1 MSVEREAVMRMR
13 VIGDPRNAS
22 AFEGVATGA
31 KKAASSED
39 ALSASIRRATDS
51 TWDQVRSD
59 REMAKNKAYLVSQ
72 IEREKAA
79 LEKQKALNRER
90 KAAGLDGG
98 QGGLMGDIAIARQFA
113 MFRMGTMAMSAA
125 LQGIAVAMD
134 KSLTPAERF
143 EKTLAKLPFGLGQ
156 LAESASAL
164 LGKSPAER
172 TQGLVERAASE
183 HQFRQQ
189 QAGIKQGTQ
198 DKFFSLWDEQFR
210 LQADARAAVSVAGM
224 RNDRAFKSTYG
235 QVGMEAL
242 GEQRLDIARK
252 KGGLDFELE
261 ERKRQEAELREGMS
275 AADER
280 VRIAERA
287 HKSTMENFGR
297 DPAAK
302 DFVARSAANMAG
314 VLADHER
321 ARSQLE
327 ENISKQREL
336 QVGLAGKELEL
347 LKHQRDVRKAQLD
360 IELGRHNKDLDRA
373 EGIRGQQADFAMMDR
388 GEQEMALAA
397 ARRLKEHGLQSLGD
411 EERAAL
417 SRFGGQDILRSR
429 ALGDKDAGARFKE
442 LRSQLGLR
450 DPNADEAFLGAM
462 GAERRKAEIDATIQ
476 LDAAAVA
483 TKLAE
488 LMGLKLDAVKVLID
502 RELDNKLK
510 IHEQGARLT
519 RVQGA
524 Q

>member
-22 AFEGVATGA
+22 AFEGVATGS
-31 KKAASSED
+31 KKASSAED
-39 ALSASIRRATDS
+39 ELADKMRRATQAS
-51 TWDQVRSD
+51 REQASMD
-59 REMAKNKAYLVSQ
+59 RALAKDKAFLVSQ

-90 KAAGLDGG
+90 KAAGLGD
-98 QGGLMGDIAIARQFA
+98 QGGLMGDIAIARQMA
-113 MFRMGTMAMSAA
+113 MFRMATHAMTSVI
-125 LQGIAVAMD
+125 QGLTVAFD

-143 EKTLAKLPFGLGQ
+143 EKTLHKLPFGLGQ
-156 LAESASAL
+156 LAESASSL
-164 LGKSPAER
+164 LGPSPAQNS
-172 TQGLVERAASE
+172 QGLVERAAFE

-224 RNDRAFKSTYG
+224 RNERTFKSTYG
-235 QVGMEAL
+235 QAGMEGL

-287 HKSTMENFGR
+287 HKSTIKNFGD

-347 LKHQRDVRKAQLD
+347 LKHQRDVRKSQLD
-360 IELGRHNKDLDRA
+360 MEIAKANQTLDRA
-373 EGIRGQQADFAMMDR
+373 EADRGQQAEF
-388 GEQEMALAA
+388 
-397 ARRLKEHGLQSLGD
+397 GLMSSADQGRSL
-411 EERAAL
+411 RAA
-417 SRFGGQDILRSR
+417 
-429 ALGDKDAGARFKE
+429 KKFKE
-442 LRSQLGLR
+442 LGLKGLTDSERRFIPPELLRSAALR
-450 DPNADEAFLGAM
+450 DKGAMDRFAERDKILGVKRADADQAFLDAM
-462 GAERRKAEIDATIQ
+462 GAEQKKAQIDATIQ

-488 LMGLKLDAVKVLID
+488 LMGLKLDEVKVLID
-502 RELDNKLK
+502 RELQNKFK
-510 IHEQGARLT
+510 IHEQGTRLT